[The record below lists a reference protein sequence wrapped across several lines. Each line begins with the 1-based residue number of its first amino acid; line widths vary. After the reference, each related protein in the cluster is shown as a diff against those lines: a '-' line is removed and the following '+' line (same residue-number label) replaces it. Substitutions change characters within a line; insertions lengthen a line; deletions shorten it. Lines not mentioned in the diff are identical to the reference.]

1 MRQLQKSITGSYN
14 YLQGQAFSDIINYP
28 GEPVMNVQIIP
39 LVMLN
44 RLQTLYL
51 NLSAAPSGE
60 SDLPVLN
67 LFSVID
73 QQDMS
78 QYFTERVCEPG
89 EIIVREGD
97 PGDIM
102 YVVRSGQTIVL
113 KGELQNPKVLGIH
126 GPGGIIGEMALLDN
140 RPRSA
145 TVIAMEMVRLLCLN
159 YDNFHQILNRF
170 PVVSLQLLS
179 ILTARLRQ
187 ADEERSQ
194 ELLPV
199 NDQTVQIIQ
208 ELREQASRDALTGLY
223 NRRYLEEN
231 LGQQVLRAVREGSS
245 LSILMMDIDHF
256 KHVNDTYGHPAGDK
270 VLQTLAAL
278 LQSCIRVDDI
288 PCRYGGEEFCVLMPG
303 ATIAIASERAEH
315 IRQAIQDMAIHD
327 QGQEIRV
334 TLSVGVSA
342 YPQHGSSG
350 EELLACA
357 DRALYQAKGTGRN
370 RVIVCG

>member
-1 MRQLQKSITGSYN
+1 
-14 YLQGQAFSDIINYP
+14 
-28 GEPVMNVQIIP
+28 MNVQIIP